1 MVLLGF
7 LNLELNL
14 IISDT
19 WPQHLEQAGAEAL
32 EKDSE
37 NLLEGCLLYI

>member
-1 MVLLGF
+1 MVLLGS

-14 IISDT
+14 IVSDE

-37 NLLEGCLLYI
+37 SLLEGCLLYV